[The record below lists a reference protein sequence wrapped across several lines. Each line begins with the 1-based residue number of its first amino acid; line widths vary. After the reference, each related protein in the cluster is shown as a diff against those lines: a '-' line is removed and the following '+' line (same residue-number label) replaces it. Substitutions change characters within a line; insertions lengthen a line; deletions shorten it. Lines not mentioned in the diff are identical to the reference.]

1 MNIDILPP
9 RRWNATIRTRLT
21 VLYAAAFFIAGAFLI
36 GILYVQMH
44 QALGSQ
50 LVVRSVVVGGPA
62 ADTDMEE
69 QRAPGPGRDAAAG
82 EAAAGPALPPRMRL
96 TLPEPDL
103 VADAQRQIVAAR
115 AEAMRRVMLVSVVA
129 LAATGVLAALLGWLL
144 AGQALQPL
152 RQITATVRGIAD
164 RNLHQ
169 RIAMSGPRD
178 EIKDLADTLDGM
190 LERLDRAFDSQQ
202 RFIANASHELRT
214 PLAINRTLI
223 EVAMLKD
230 GRPDSR
236 LMHIGSTLLEVNQ
249 RHERIIDGLLM
260 LAGSEQEIADPRDV
274 DLAQVAR
281 HVLSESEPMARDCGV
296 KLRLRLDPA
305 PGRGDAVLLERLLH
319 NLVDNALRY
328 NAAEGGWVELTTG
341 RDEQGR
347 AMLRVENPGPVIP
360 DYEVPRLFEPFRR
373 LSSTERLAETPGT
386 LSRRGAGL
394 GLSIVQAI
402 VTSHRGGIQARARTD
417 GGLAITVWLPVP
429 G

>member
-1 MNIDILPP
+1 
-9 RRWNATIRTRLT
+9 
-21 VLYAAAFFIAGAFLI
+21 
-36 GILYVQMH
+36 
-44 QALGSQ
+44 
-50 LVVRSVVVGGPA
+50 
-62 ADTDMEE
+62 
-69 QRAPGPGRDAAAG
+69 
-82 EAAAGPALPPRMRL
+82 
-96 TLPEPDL
+96 
-103 VADAQRQIVAAR
+103 
-115 AEAMRRVMLVSVVA
+115 
-129 LAATGVLAALLGWLL
+129 
-144 AGQALQPL
+144 
-152 RQITATVRGIAD
+152 
-164 RNLHQ
+164 
-169 RIAMSGPRD
+169 
-178 EIKDLADTLDGM
+178 
-190 LERLDRAFDSQQ
+190 
-202 RFIANASHELRT
+202 
-214 PLAINRTLI
+214 
-223 EVAMLKD
+223 
-230 GRPDSR
+230 
-236 LMHIGSTLLEVNQ
+236 MHIGSTLLEVNQ